1 MCNVTA
7 IARCCLTPQCSS
19 LLRQHLRLLA
29 KRGDKLCCK
38 TSIRDDDDGDD
49 DDDDGDYED
58 DEEEEE
64 GYNRDEAAL
73 GALGR
78 QALLQD
84 L

>member
-1 MCNVTA
+1 MT
-7 IARCCLTPQCSS
+7 
-19 LLRQHLRLLA
+19 LLA
-29 KRGDKLCCK
+29 KMEDRRCFK
-38 TSIRDDDDGDD
+38 TSIHDDDDGDD

-58 DEEEEE
+58 DDEEEE

>member
-1 MCNVTA
+1 MEDR
-7 IARCCLTPQCSS
+7 RCF
-19 LLRQHLRLLA
+19 
-29 KRGDKLCCK
+29 K
-38 TSIRDDDDGDD
+38 TSIHDD

-58 DEEEEE
+58 DDEEEE

>member
-1 MCNVTA
+1 MEDR
-7 IARCCLTPQCSS
+7 RCF
-19 LLRQHLRLLA
+19 
-29 KRGDKLCCK
+29 K
-38 TSIRDDDDGDD
+38 TSIHDDDDGDD

-58 DEEEEE
+58 DDEEEEEEE

-84 L
+84 QKSC